1 MRASGLARDGDR
13 QALGLK
19 VLGKLAQL
27 SRFAG
32 TVESFEGEEE
42 AHKGRVQDWPSRRTR
57 FAPE

>member
-1 MRASGLARDGDR
+1 
-13 QALGLK
+13 

-42 AHKGRVQDWPSRRTR
+42 AHKGRVQGTGCRLQGTGLAVQAR
-57 FAPE
+57 FAGLHGFTMFTSLT